1 MNKLQEFGVR
11 WRQHLLSVKS
21 EHSRYLC
28 SGLCM
33 YIIRWSYTLIT
44 SGTKKVKRKRY
55 NSYRSKAVP
64 SCRWKTVYCFSVL
77 YVTFFFSPIKEYD
90 HSGEESMSWK
100 VSNIDWSFNKV
111 IVKSRCI
118 NFDYHFVYRNVSHAP
133 RPVTIIFSSFLTRRV
148 TLPNQLLFQGS
159 DCTCSVLVLIFLLYP
174 FVVWTGDKIELDLW
188 SLLRQAFA

>member
-1 MNKLQEFGVR
+1 
-11 WRQHLLSVKS
+11 
-21 EHSRYLC
+21 
-28 SGLCM
+28 M
-33 YIIRWSYTLIT
+33 YITRWSYILVTF
-44 SGTKKVKRKRY
+44 GTKRVKRKRY
-55 NSYRSKAVP
+55 NSYRSKAEP

-77 YVTFFFSPIKEYD
+77 YMTFFFSD
-90 HSGEESMSWK
+90 QGVWSLGWGEWK

-133 RPVTIIFSSFLTRRV
+133 RPETIIFSSFLTRRV

>member
-1 MNKLQEFGVR
+1 
-11 WRQHLLSVKS
+11 
-21 EHSRYLC
+21 
-28 SGLCM
+28 M
-33 YIIRWSYTLIT
+33 YITRWSYTLIT

-77 YVTFFFSPIKEYD
+77 YMTFFSPIKEYD
-90 HSGEESMSWK
+90 HSGEESMYWK

-111 IVKSRCI
+111 IIKSRCI

-148 TLPNQLLFQGS
+148 TLPNQLLFQGCVNRRQNWIRS
-159 DCTCSVLVLIFLLYP
+159 VEFTSSGIRVSLQHVTCHSIR
-174 FVVWTGDKIELDLW
+174 LW
-188 SLLRQAFA
+188 IATEC